1 MTVFTKAIPKKPATS
16 KEVLGTDVAALRKI
30 DLECREIEA
39 RIAREDAKAVVEKEK
54 AAVEMAKALAEIN
67 GVNATVRLN
76 AVAVEKLERE
86 AEEAACDW
94 RYQHKYMFAESTTA
108 AGVTR
113 AMDRINVWD
122 QLDPTCDIE
131 ISFNSPSDGD
141 VIAVM
146 SFYDYIRAMSRKGHK
161 ITTVCTG
168 MAASMAGILLQAG
181 DVRVS
186 TKESLILIHE
196 ITFNANGKIGEVEDT
211 WLMAQKLTEH
221 VTKIF
226 IERAGGLLSEETL
239 RTNWARKDWWL
250 DAEEALALGIIDEIR

>member
-1 MTVFTKAIPKKPATS
+1 MVASTAKLTSEQATS
-16 KEVLGTDVAALRKI
+16 PEMEAAALRKI
-30 DLECREIEA
+30 DLECREIES
-39 RIAREDAKAVVEKEK
+39 RIAREDARAIVEREK
-54 AAVEMAKALAEIN
+54 AAVEMAKVLAEKDS
-67 GVNATVRLN
+67 VNMTVRLN
-76 AVAVEKLERE
+76 TVAVEKLERE

-131 ISFNSPSDGD
+131 ISFNSPGGD
-141 VIAVM
+141 VIAGM
-146 SFYDYIRAMSRKGHK
+146 SLYDYIRAMSRKGHK

-181 DVRVS
+181 DVRVA
-186 TKESLILIHE
+186 TKESIILIHE
-196 ITFNANGKIGEVEDT
+196 IAFNAGGKIGEVEDT
-211 WLMAQKLTEH
+211 WLMAKKLTDH
-221 VTKIF
+221 VVKLF
-226 IERAGGLLSEETL
+226 VERSGGLLSEEYL
-239 RTNWARKDWWL
+239 RQHWARKDWWL